1 MKSLDLTKPVTTE
14 SLLSEFESRFN
25 QTMDLSKF
33 TKEELEDTA
42 NHIRTKIHEIT
53 QNTHFGQELKDNNY
67 QKSQM
72 MLDIVNQAIAERKLG
87 EYGGDSGSS
96 IIGQAR
102 DQIKDK
108 LSKGQPVSP
117 ADRKAAATAMK
128 TENPLMK
135 MGMAAATAAGTAAGT
150 RAVDR
155 IADRLGA
162 SKINKGN
169 MIKKEGVEEQSELI
183 LAAKDMMDKV
193 TGYLEDLAS
202 MKTEGMLEL
211 ADRIRDEMGA
221 DKADAFMQKIQP
233 AIEQAEATLTTTR
246 QELDNGVRILTGE
259 EMASE
264 PMGAD
269 DTMDMDTDLDSLD
282 SEAGEEDDEF
292 GASDAE
298 AGGTEPEGRE
308 QRESKEV
315 FETSNRLYGKL
326 AGK

>member
-1 MKSLDLTKPVTTE
+1 MKSLELTKPVTTE
-14 SLLSEFESRFN
+14 SLLKEFESRFN

-33 TKEELEDTA
+33 SKEELEDTA
-42 NHIRTKIHEIT
+42 NHVRTKIHEIT
-53 QNTHFGQELKDNNY
+53 QNTHFGHELKDDNY
-67 QKSQM
+67 QKNQM
-72 MLDIVNQAIAERKLG
+72 MLDIINQEISQRKLG
-87 EYGGDSGSS
+87 EYGGSMASDP
-96 IIGQAR
+96 QAR
-102 DQIKDK
+102 AGATAISAKSK
-108 LSKGQPVSP
+108 LDKGQTLSPDEKKQVS
-117 ADRKAAATAMK
+117 KMLQ
-128 TENPLMK
+128 TE
-135 MGMAAATAAGTAAGT
+135 G
-150 RAVDR
+150 
-155 IADRLGA
+155 I
-162 SKINKGN
+162 
-169 MIKKEGVEEQSELI
+169 EEQSELI

>member
-1 MKSLDLTKPVTTE
+1 MKSLDLTKPITTE
-14 SLLSEFESRFN
+14 SLLAEFESRFN

-42 NHIRTKIHEIT
+42 NHVRTKIHEIT
-53 QNTHFGQELKDNNY
+53 QNTHFGQELKDDSY
-67 QKSQM
+67 QKNQM
-72 MLDIVNQAIAERKLG
+72 MLDIINQEISQRKLG
-87 EYGGDSGSS
+87 EYGGSMASDPQVKAGTTAISAKS
-96 IIGQAR
+96 
-102 DQIKDK
+102 K
-108 LSKGQPVSP
+108 LDKGQSLSPDEKKQVS
-117 ADRKAAATAMK
+117 
-128 TENPLMK
+128 K
-135 MGMAAATAAGTAAGT
+135 MLQT
-150 RAVDR
+150 
-155 IADRLGA
+155 
-162 SKINKGN
+162 
-169 MIKKEGVEEQSELI
+169 EGVEEQSELI

-259 EMASE
+259 EVASE

-269 DTMDMDTDLDSLD
+269 DTMDMDNTDADLDDLGGD
-282 SEAGEEDDEF
+282 DLETDEF

-315 FETSNRLYGKL
+315 FEASNRLFSKL

>member
-1 MKSLDLTKPVTTE
+1 MQSIELTKPITTE

-33 TKEELEDTA
+33 TREELEDTA
-42 NHIRTKIHEIT
+42 NKIRTRIHDIT
-53 QNTHFGQELKDNNY
+53 QNEHFGQELKNHDY
-67 QKSQM
+67 QKNQS
-72 MLDIVNQAIAERKLG
+72 MLDIVNQSIR
-87 EYGGDSGSS
+87 EYGLKSDPDTARMADKVKNSPGMKDAEKKQ
-96 IIGQAR
+96 IIGA
-102 DQIKDK
+102 
-108 LSKGQPVSP
+108 LVSKEDV
-117 ADRKAAATAMK
+117 
-128 TENPLMK
+128 
-135 MGMAAATAAGTAAGT
+135 
-150 RAVDR
+150 
-155 IADRLGA
+155 
-162 SKINKGN
+162 
-169 MIKKEGVEEQSELI
+169 KEGVEEQSELI

-193 TGYLEDLAS
+193 TGFLEDLAS

-221 DKADAFMQKIQP
+221 EKSDAFLQKIQP
-233 AIEQAEATLTTTR
+233 AIEQAEATLATTR

-259 EMASE
+259 EVASD

-269 DTMDMDTDLDSLD
+269 DTMNMDEPDADLDDLESP
-282 SEAGEEDDEF
+282 ETDEF

-315 FETSNRLYGKL
+315 FETSNRIYGKL

>member
-1 MKSLDLTKPVTTE
+1 MKSLELTKPITTE
-14 SLLSEFESRFN
+14 SLLAEFESRFN
-25 QTMDLSKF
+25 QTIDLGRF

-42 NHIRTKIHEIT
+42 NHIRTKIHNIT
-53 QNTHFGQELKDNNY
+53 QNTHFGQELKDDAY
-67 QKSQM
+67 QKNQM
-72 MLDIVNQAIAERKLG
+72 MLDIVNQAIN
-87 EYGGDSGSS
+87 EYGADSNP
-96 IIGQAR
+96 ILDKATAP
-102 DQIKDK
+102 IKDK
-108 LSKGQPVSP
+108 LKKGQALSP
-117 ADRKAAATAMK
+117 DERAAASKLMASKTNESPLMALGRVAAKHAGKAAGAAVANRAM
-128 TENPLMK
+128 
-135 MGMAAATAAGTAAGT
+135 
-150 RAVDR
+150 D
-155 IADRLGA
+155 
-162 SKINKGN
+162 KIGF
-169 MIKKEGVEEQSELI
+169 KEGVEEQSELI

-259 EMASE
+259 EVASE

-269 DTMDMDTDLDSLD
+269 DTMAMDTDLDSLD
-282 SEAGEEDDEF
+282 SEGGEEETDEF

-315 FETSNRLYGKL
+315 FETSNRLYSKL

>member
-14 SLLSEFESRFN
+14 SLLAEFESRFN

-53 QNTHFGQELKDNNY
+53 QNTHFGQELKNDSY
-67 QKSQM
+67 QKNQM

-87 EYGGDSGSS
+87 EYGGSMASDPDVKAGATAIS
-96 IIGQAR
+96 A
-102 DQIKDK
+102 KAK
-108 LSKGQPVSP
+108 LDKGQSLSPDEKKQVS
-117 ADRKAAATAMK
+117 
-128 TENPLMK
+128 K
-135 MGMAAATAAGTAAGT
+135 MLQT
-150 RAVDR
+150 
-155 IADRLGA
+155 
-162 SKINKGN
+162 
-169 MIKKEGVEEQSELI
+169 EGVEEQSELI

-259 EMASE
+259 EVASE

-315 FETSNRLYGKL
+315 FEASNRVFSKL

>member
-14 SLLSEFESRFN
+14 SLLAEFESRFN

-33 TKEELEDTA
+33 SKEELEDTA

-53 QNTHFGQELKDNNY
+53 QNTHFGQELKDNSY
-67 QKSQM
+67 QKNQM

-87 EYGGDSGSS
+87 EYGGNMGSS
-96 IIGQAR
+96 IIGKATGE
-102 DQIKDK
+102 IKDK
-108 LSKGQPVSP
+108 LSKGQSVSP
-117 ADRKAAATAMK
+117 ADRKAAAQAMK
-128 TENPLMK
+128 TEISK
-135 MGMAAATAAGTAAGT
+135 MPKGTGT
-150 RAVDR
+150 MTGV
-155 IADRLGA
+155 
-162 SKINKGN
+162 
-169 MIKKEGVEEQSELI
+169 KEGVEEQSELI

-193 TGYLEDLAS
+193 TGYLEDLAT

-259 EMASE
+259 EVASE

-269 DTMDMDTDLDSLD
+269 DTMGMDDADADLDDLGGD
-282 SEAGEEDDEF
+282 DLETDEF

-315 FETSNRLYGKL
+315 FEASNRLYSKL

>member
-1 MKSLDLTKPVTTE
+1 MKSLELTKPITTE
-14 SLLSEFESRFN
+14 SLLAEFESRFN
-25 QTMDLSKF
+25 QTMDLSQY

-42 NHIRTKIHEIT
+42 NHIRTKIHDIT
-53 QNTHFGQELKDNNY
+53 QNTHFGQELKDNAY
-67 QKSQM
+67 QKNQM
-72 MLDIVNQAIAERKLG
+72 MLDIVNQAIT
-87 EYGGDSGSS
+87 EYGGNMATS
-96 IIGQAR
+96 IIGKATGE
-102 DQIKDK
+102 IKDK
-108 LSKGQPVSP
+108 LSKGQAVSP
-117 ADRKAAATAMK
+117 ADRKAAAQAMK
-128 TENPLMK
+128 T
-135 MGMAAATAAGTAAGT
+135 
-150 RAVDR
+150 
-155 IADRLGA
+155 
-162 SKINKGN
+162 
-169 MIKKEGVEEQSELI
+169 EGVEEQSELI

-259 EMASE
+259 EVASE

-282 SEAGEEDDEF
+282 SEGDAETDEF

-315 FETSNRLYGKL
+315 FEASNRILGKL

>member
-1 MKSLDLTKPVTTE
+1 MQSIELTKPVTTE
-14 SLLSEFESRFN
+14 SLLKEFESRFN
-25 QTMDLSKF
+25 QTMDLTRF
-33 TKEELEDTA
+33 TKEELEDYA
-42 NHIRTKIHEIT
+42 NKIRTKIHEIT
-53 QNTHFGQELKDNNY
+53 QNTHFGKELNDNNY
-67 QKSQM
+67 VKSQM
-72 MLDIVNQAIAERKLG
+72 MLDVVNQAIK
-87 EYGGDSGSS
+87 EYGGMAASS
-96 IIGQAR
+96 IIGRAK
-102 DQIKDK
+102 DDIKDR
-108 LSKGQPVSP
+108 LSKGQAVSP
-117 ADRKAAATAMK
+117 ADRKAAASAMK

-155 IADRLGA
+155 IADKLGA
-162 SKINKGN
+162 SKMNKDK

-193 TGYLEDLAS
+193 TGYLEDLAT

-221 DKADAFMQKIQP
+221 EKADAFMQKIQP

-259 EMASE
+259 EVASD

-269 DTMDMDTDLDSLD
+269 DTMNMDTDLDSLD
-282 SEAGEEDDEF
+282 SEGGEEDDEF

-308 QRESKEV
+308 QRESREV
-315 FETSNRLYGKL
+315 FEASNRIYGKL
-326 AGK
+326 SGK

>member
-1 MKSLDLTKPVTTE
+1 MQSIELTKPITTE
-14 SLLSEFESRFN
+14 SLLKEFESRFN

-33 TKEELEDTA
+33 TKEELEDMA
-42 NHIRTKIHEIT
+42 NKVRTKIHEIT

-72 MLDIVNQAIAERKLG
+72 MLDIVNQAIS
-87 EYGGDSGSS
+87 EYSDMEKKAASDAIS
-96 IIGQAR
+96 A
-102 DQIKDK
+102 KDK
-108 LSKGQPVSP
+108 LDNNQPLSNQEKETV
-117 ADRKAAATAMK
+117 KK
-128 TENPLMK
+128 LM
-135 MGMAAATAAGTAAGT
+135 T
-150 RAVDR
+150 
-155 IADRLGA
+155 
-162 SKINKGN
+162 
-169 MIKKEGVEEQSELI
+169 KEGVEEQSELI

-221 DKADAFMQKIQP
+221 EKADAFIQKIQP
-233 AIEQAEATLTTTR
+233 AIEQAEATLSTTR

-259 EMASE
+259 ETMSE

-269 DTMDMDTDLDSLD
+269 DSMDSMNMDTDLDSLD
-282 SEAGEEDDEF
+282 AEGDEESDEF
-292 GASDAE
+292 GAADAE

-315 FETSNRLYGKL
+315 FEASNRILGKL

>member
-1 MKSLDLTKPVTTE
+1 MKSLELTKPITTE
-14 SLLSEFESRFN
+14 SLLAEFESRFN
-25 QTMDLSKF
+25 QTLDLSKY

-42 NHIRTKIHEIT
+42 NHIRTKIHNIT
-53 QNTHFGQELKDNNY
+53 QNTHFGQELKNENY

-72 MLDIVNQAIAERKLG
+72 MLDIVNQAIN
-87 EYGGDSGSS
+87 EYGSMNTDAETGKIVDKVKKASGMTDKEKKE
-96 IIGQAR
+96 IIGGLVTKEAE
-102 DQIKDK
+102 
-108 LSKGQPVSP
+108 V
-117 ADRKAAATAMK
+117 T
-128 TENPLMK
+128 
-135 MGMAAATAAGTAAGT
+135 
-150 RAVDR
+150 
-155 IADRLGA
+155 
-162 SKINKGN
+162 
-169 MIKKEGVEEQSELI
+169 EGVEEQSELI

-193 TGYLEDLAS
+193 TAFLEDLAS

-233 AIEQAEATLTTTR
+233 AIEQAEATLSTTR

-259 EMASE
+259 EVASE

-269 DTMDMDTDLDSLD
+269 DTMGMDADLDSLD
-282 SEAGEEDDEF
+282 SEADAETDEF

-315 FETSNRLYGKL
+315 FETSNRLYSKL

>member
-1 MKSLDLTKPVTTE
+1 MKSLELTKPVTTE

-25 QTMDLSKF
+25 QTLDVSKY

-42 NHIRTKIHEIT
+42 NHIRTKIHNIT
-53 QNTHFGQELKDNNY
+53 QNTHFGQELKNEDY
-67 QKSQM
+67 QKNQM
-72 MLDIVNQAIAERKLG
+72 MLDIVNQAIT
-87 EYGGDSGSS
+87 EYGMNTDPKTQKMVDKIQKVSGLQDKEKKE
-96 IIGQAR
+96 IIG
-102 DQIKDK
+102 DIVTKEE
-108 LSKGQPVSP
+108 V
-117 ADRKAAATAMK
+117 
-128 TENPLMK
+128 
-135 MGMAAATAAGTAAGT
+135 
-150 RAVDR
+150 
-155 IADRLGA
+155 
-162 SKINKGN
+162 
-169 MIKKEGVEEQSELI
+169 KEGVEEQSELI

-193 TGYLEDLAS
+193 TGYLEDLAT

-259 EMASE
+259 EVASD

-282 SEAGEEDDEF
+282 SEGGEETDEF

-315 FETSNRLYGKL
+315 FEASNRLYSKL

>member
-1 MKSLDLTKPVTTE
+1 MKSLELTKPVTTE

-25 QTMDLSKF
+25 QTMDVSKF

-42 NHIRTKIHEIT
+42 NHIRTKIHNIT
-53 QNTHFGQELKDNNY
+53 QNTHFGHELKDDAY
-67 QKSQM
+67 QKNQM
-72 MLDIVNQAIAERKLG
+72 MLDIVNQAIT
-87 EYGGDSGSS
+87 EYGDKEKMAAT
-96 IIGQAR
+96 QALTA
-102 DQIKDK
+102 KDK
-108 LSKGQPVSP
+108 LDK
-117 ADRKAAATAMK
+117 
-128 TENPLMK
+128 
-135 MGMAAATAAGTAAGT
+135 GMA
-150 RAVDR
+150 
-155 IADRLGA
+155 LGQDEKKLV
-162 SKINKGN
+162 SK
-169 MIKKEGVEEQSELI
+169 MLTKEGVEEQSELI

-193 TGYLEDLAS
+193 TGYLEDLAT

-269 DTMDMDTDLDSLD
+269 DTMNMDTDLDSLD
-282 SEAGEEDDEF
+282 SDAGEEDDEF

>member
-1 MKSLDLTKPVTTE
+1 MQSTELTKPITTE
-14 SLLSEFESRFN
+14 SLLKEFESRFN
-25 QTMDLSKF
+25 QTLDLSKY

-42 NHIRTKIHEIT
+42 NHIRTKIHNIT
-53 QNTHFGQELKDNNY
+53 QNTHFGQELKNENY

-72 MLDIVNQAIAERKLG
+72 MLDIVNQAIN
-87 EYGGDSGSS
+87 EYTSLNTDPQTGKMVDKIKKAANMSDKEKKE
-96 IIGQAR
+96 IIGGIVTKEAE
-102 DQIKDK
+102 
-108 LSKGQPVSP
+108 V
-117 ADRKAAATAMK
+117 T
-128 TENPLMK
+128 
-135 MGMAAATAAGTAAGT
+135 
-150 RAVDR
+150 
-155 IADRLGA
+155 
-162 SKINKGN
+162 
-169 MIKKEGVEEQSELI
+169 EGVEEQSELI

-259 EMASE
+259 EVASE

-282 SEAGEEDDEF
+282 SEADAETDEF

-315 FETSNRLYGKL
+315 FETSNRLYSKL

>member
-14 SLLSEFESRFN
+14 SLLKEFESRFN
-25 QTMDLSKF
+25 MTMDL
-33 TKEELEDTA
+33 TQLDEVELQDYA
-42 NHIRTKIHEIT
+42 NHVRTKIHVIT
-53 QNTHFGQELKDNNY
+53 QNTHFGQELKDDSY
-67 QKSQM
+67 QKNQM
-72 MLDIVNQAIAERKLG
+72 MLDIINQAISERKLA
-87 EYGGDSGSS
+87 EYGGNMSDPEAKAGSTAIS
-96 IIGQAR
+96 AKGKLDKGQA
-102 DQIKDK
+102 
-108 LSKGQPVSP
+108 LSQDEKKVVS
-117 ADRKAAATAMK
+117 
-128 TENPLMK
+128 K
-135 MGMAAATAAGTAAGT
+135 MLT
-150 RAVDR
+150 
-155 IADRLGA
+155 
-162 SKINKGN
+162 
-169 MIKKEGVEEQSELI
+169 KEGVEEQSELI

-221 DKADAFMQKIQP
+221 DKADAFVQKIQP
-233 AIEQAEATLTTTR
+233 AIEQAEATLSTTR

-259 EMASE
+259 EVASE

-282 SEAGEEDDEF
+282 TDTDDAEADEF

-315 FETSNRLYGKL
+315 FETSNRLFSRL

>member
-1 MKSLDLTKPVTTE
+1 MKSLELTKPVTTE
-14 SLLSEFESRFN
+14 SLLKEFESRFN

-33 TKEELEDTA
+33 SKEELEDTA
-42 NHIRTKIHEIT
+42 NHVRTKIHEIT
-53 QNTHFGQELKDNNY
+53 QNTHFGHELKDDNY
-67 QKSQM
+67 QKNQM
-72 MLDIVNQAIAERKLG
+72 MLDIINQEISQRKLG
-87 EYGGDSGSS
+87 EYGGGMGSS
-96 IIGQAR
+96 IIGKAT
-102 DQIKDK
+102 DEIKDK
-108 LSKGQPVSP
+108 LSKGQAVSP
-117 ADRKAAATAMK
+117 ADRKAAAQAMK
-128 TENPLMK
+128 TELSK
-135 MGMAAATAAGTAAGT
+135 MPKGTGT
-150 RAVDR
+150 MQGV
-155 IADRLGA
+155 
-162 SKINKGN
+162 
-169 MIKKEGVEEQSELI
+169 KEGVEEQSELI

-259 EMASE
+259 EVASD

-269 DTMDMDTDLDSLD
+269 DTMNMDTDLDSLD
-282 SEAGEEDDEF
+282 SEGGEEDDEF

-308 QRESKEV
+308 QRESREV
-315 FETSNRLYGKL
+315 FEASNRIYGKL
-326 AGK
+326 SGK

>member
-1 MKSLDLTKPVTTE
+1 MKSTELTKPLTTE
-14 SLLSEFESRFN
+14 SLLKEFESRFN
-25 QTMDLSKF
+25 QTMDLSNLN
-33 TKEELEDTA
+33 EIELQDYA
-42 NHIRTKIHEIT
+42 NHVRTKIHEIT

-72 MLDIVNQAIAERKLG
+72 MLDIINQAIQERKLG
-87 EYGGDSGSS
+87 EYGGSMSADPEVKAGATAIS
-96 IIGQAR
+96 A
-102 DQIKDK
+102 KTK
-108 LSKGQPVSP
+108 LDKGQSLSPNEKKQVS
-117 ADRKAAATAMK
+117 
-128 TENPLMK
+128 K
-135 MGMAAATAAGTAAGT
+135 M
-150 RAVDR
+150 
-155 IADRLGA
+155 LQ
-162 SKINKGN
+162 N
-169 MIKKEGVEEQSELI
+169 EGVEEQSELI

-259 EMASE
+259 EVASE

-282 SEAGEEDDEF
+282 SDMDDTETDEF

-315 FETSNRLYGKL
+315 FEASNRILGKL

>member
-1 MKSLDLTKPVTTE
+1 
-14 SLLSEFESRFN
+14 
-25 QTMDLSKF
+25 
-33 TKEELEDTA
+33 
-42 NHIRTKIHEIT
+42 
-53 QNTHFGQELKDNNY
+53 
-67 QKSQM
+67 M
-72 MLDIVNQAIAERKLG
+72 MLDIVNQAIN
-87 EYGGDSGSS
+87 EYGSMNTDPQTGKMVDKIKKASGMTDKEKKE
-96 IIGQAR
+96 IIGGIVTKEAE
-102 DQIKDK
+102 
-108 LSKGQPVSP
+108 V
-117 ADRKAAATAMK
+117 T
-128 TENPLMK
+128 
-135 MGMAAATAAGTAAGT
+135 
-150 RAVDR
+150 
-155 IADRLGA
+155 
-162 SKINKGN
+162 
-169 MIKKEGVEEQSELI
+169 EGVEEQSELI

-259 EMASE
+259 EVASE

-282 SEAGEEDDEF
+282 SEADAETDEF

-315 FETSNRLYGKL
+315 FETSNRLYSKL

>member
-1 MKSLDLTKPVTTE
+1 MNSLELTKPLTTE
-14 SLLSEFESRFN
+14 SLLKEFESRFN
-25 QTMDLSKF
+25 MTMDLSKF
-33 TKEELEDTA
+33 NEEELQDYA
-42 NHIRTKIHEIT
+42 NHVRTKIHEIT
-53 QNTHFGQELKDNNY
+53 QNTHFGQELKNSNY
-67 QKSQM
+67 QKNQM
-72 MLDIVNQAIAERKLG
+72 MLDIINQEVNQRKLG
-87 EYGGDSGSS
+87 EYGGDMGTS
-96 IIGQAR
+96 IIGKAT

-108 LSKGQPVSP
+108 LSKGQAVSP
-117 ADRKAAATAMK
+117 ADRKAAAMAMK
-128 TENPLMK
+128 TEISK
-135 MGMAAATAAGTAAGT
+135 MPKGTGT
-150 RAVDR
+150 MQGV
-155 IADRLGA
+155 
-162 SKINKGN
+162 
-169 MIKKEGVEEQSELI
+169 KEGVEEQSELI

-193 TGYLEDLAS
+193 TSFLEDLAS

-221 DKADAFMQKIQP
+221 EKADAFLQKIQP

-259 EMASE
+259 EVASE

-269 DTMDMDTDLDSLD
+269 DTMDMDNIDADLDDLETDDVES
-282 SEAGEEDDEF
+282 DEF

-315 FETSNRLYGKL
+315 FEASNRLYGKL

>member
-14 SLLSEFESRFN
+14 SLLAEFESRFN

-42 NHIRTKIHEIT
+42 NHVRTKIHEIT
-53 QNTHFGQELKDNNY
+53 QNTHFGQELKDDSY
-67 QKSQM
+67 QKNQM
-72 MLDIVNQAIAERKLG
+72 MLDIINQAITERKLA
-87 EYGGDSGSS
+87 EYGGSMASDPQVKAGATAISAKS
-96 IIGQAR
+96 
-102 DQIKDK
+102 K
-108 LSKGQPVSP
+108 LDKGQSLSPDEKKQVS
-117 ADRKAAATAMK
+117 
-128 TENPLMK
+128 K
-135 MGMAAATAAGTAAGT
+135 MLQT
-150 RAVDR
+150 
-155 IADRLGA
+155 
-162 SKINKGN
+162 
-169 MIKKEGVEEQSELI
+169 EGVEEQSELI

-259 EMASE
+259 EVASE

-269 DTMDMDTDLDSLD
+269 DTMNMDTDLDSLD

-315 FETSNRLYGKL
+315 FEASNRIYGKFS
-326 AGK
+326 GK

>member
-1 MKSLDLTKPVTTE
+1 MKSLELTKPITTE
-14 SLLSEFESRFN
+14 SLLAEFESRFN
-25 QTMDLSKF
+25 QTLDLSKY

-42 NHIRTKIHEIT
+42 NHIRTKIHNIT
-53 QNTHFGQELKDNNY
+53 QNTHFGQELKNENY

-72 MLDIVNQAIAERKLG
+72 MLDIVNQAIN
-87 EYGGDSGSS
+87 EYGSMNTDAETGKMVDKVKKASGMTDKEKNE
-96 IIGQAR
+96 IIGGLVTKEAE
-102 DQIKDK
+102 
-108 LSKGQPVSP
+108 V
-117 ADRKAAATAMK
+117 T
-128 TENPLMK
+128 
-135 MGMAAATAAGTAAGT
+135 
-150 RAVDR
+150 
-155 IADRLGA
+155 
-162 SKINKGN
+162 
-169 MIKKEGVEEQSELI
+169 EGVEEQSELI

-259 EMASE
+259 EVASE

-269 DTMDMDTDLDSLD
+269 DTMNMDTDLDSLD
-282 SEAGEEDDEF
+282 SEGGEEDDEF

-315 FETSNRLYGKL
+315 FETSNRLYSKL

>member
-1 MKSLDLTKPVTTE
+1 MKSLELTKPVTTE
-14 SLLSEFESRFN
+14 SLLKEFESRFN

-33 TKEELEDTA
+33 SKEELEDTA
-42 NHIRTKIHEIT
+42 NHVRTKIHEIT
-53 QNTHFGQELKDNNY
+53 QNTHFGQELKDDNY
-67 QKSQM
+67 QKNQM
-72 MLDIVNQAIAERKLG
+72 MLDIINQEISQRKLG
-87 EYGGDSGSS
+87 EYGGSMASDPQAKAGATAISAKSKLDK
-96 IIGQAR
+96 GQA
-102 DQIKDK
+102 
-108 LSKGQPVSP
+108 LSQDEKKQVS
-117 ADRKAAATAMK
+117 
-128 TENPLMK
+128 K
-135 MGMAAATAAGTAAGT
+135 MLQT
-150 RAVDR
+150 
-155 IADRLGA
+155 
-162 SKINKGN
+162 
-169 MIKKEGVEEQSELI
+169 EGVEEQSELI

-259 EMASE
+259 EVASE

-269 DTMDMDTDLDSLD
+269 DTMGMDDADTDLDDLES
-282 SEAGEEDDEF
+282 DEF

-315 FETSNRLYGKL
+315 FEASNRLYSKL
-326 AGK
+326 AGN